1 MYLPQQPRRY
11 STNVIQFSEFLDQKV
26 QERFSN
32 LEVEAEEQADLA
44 DPAIEA
50 EETRPFDK
58 ALTAIEA
65 NAWLEFC
72 IWLVTISIEGYSA
85 LRFVLEE
92 YQLMKRAKSHS
103 SNMLKKSAGCPSSL
117 SPDRLF
123 ARCSP
128 PESKLQ
134 SENPLIPCRL

>member
-1 MYLPQQPRRY
+1 M
-11 STNVIQFSEFLDQKV
+11 
-26 QERFSN
+26 
-32 LEVEAEEQADLA
+32 EAEEQADLA

-72 IWLVTISIEGYSA
+72 IWLVTIGIEAYSA

-92 YQLMKRAKSHS
+92 YQLLDRAKNSS
-103 SNMLKKSAGCPSSL
+103 SNALANSASCQPIRSSRSSWRAVL
-117 SPDRLF
+117 D
-123 ARCSP
+123 
-128 PESKLQ
+128 K
-134 SENPLIPCRL
+134 

>member
-11 STNVIQFSEFLDQKV
+11 STNVIQFSEFVDQKV

-72 IWLVTISIEGYSA
+72 IWLVTISIEAYSA

-92 YQLMKRAKSHS
+92 YQLLDRAKKFFLQCASELGKLSKPIRS
-103 SNMLKKSAGCPSSL
+103 SRSSWRAVL
-117 SPDRLF
+117 D
-123 ARCSP
+123 
-128 PESKLQ
+128 K
-134 SENPLIPCRL
+134 

>member
-26 QERFSN
+26 QERLSN

-44 DPAIEA
+44 DLAIEA

-72 IWLVTISIEGYSA
+72 IWLVTISIEAYSA

-92 YQLMKRAKSHS
+92 YQLLDRAKKFFLQCASELGKLSKPIRS
-103 SNMLKKSAGCPSSL
+103 SWSSWRAVL
-117 SPDRLF
+117 D
-123 ARCSP
+123 
-128 PESKLQ
+128 K
-134 SENPLIPCRL
+134 